1 VEALADG
8 CFTASTGVR
17 IDTAG
22 VSNEACV
29 TSNADQV
36 RWIVQGGVILK
47 KDSGGDSTLS
57 VTEILDA
64 PLGDVDSGEIYARA
78 ECVRSGC
85 CHGLDTTILAGEAV
99 MTNLLKGPYLQWP
112 TTDAMTVMWETA
124 DDQIGEVEWFETE
137 AVHGSVGCRTDRG
150 RIAAIRVRSDGGT
163 HPSRKIGWS
172 RKWARVSLSRRR

>member
-1 VEALADG
+1 MEALADG

-64 PLGDVDSGEIYARA
+64 PLGDVDSGEIYAA
-78 ECVRSGC
+78 PSVYG
-85 CHGLDTTILAGEAV
+85 AGA
-99 MTNLLKGPYLQWP
+99 
-112 TTDAMTVMWETA
+112 AM
-124 DDQIGEVEWFETE
+124 
-137 AVHGSVGCRTDRG
+137 
-150 RIAAIRVRSDGGT
+150 
-163 HPSRKIGWS
+163 GWTQPFWLEK
-172 RKWARVSLSRRR
+172 R